1 MIITFYGLPL
11 DLLVEKLVDFNFTEV
26 KFHTQYHG
34 DIY

>member
-1 MIITFYGLPL
+1 MVIKFNGLPL
-11 DLLVEKLVDFNFTEV
+11 YHLVEKLADFNFTEV